1 MDRQKRKERIVR
13 IDMNDIFETIKK
25 IAFEIDNAI
34 KTEELG
40 YSNSENSSG
49 EEQLKLDVQS
59 DLIIEKAFASVDSV
73 KALVSEEKEGVL
85 DLSNSGIYTVCY
97 DPLDG
102 SSLVDVNLSVGSIFG
117 IYEGELEGKNLVAS
131 AYVVYGPRIE
141 LVVTDRNSAPK
152 LYRAID
158 GKFKFVSEIK
168 MNEKGKLNASGGTQQ
183 NWADYHKAFIDKLFA
198 EGYRLRYSGGMVPD
212 LHQIM
217 LKGGGLFSY
226 PATTDK
232 PNGKLRQLFE
242 VIPFA
247 LMYEQAGGEAINDK
261 GMRLLELV
269 PAHPHDTSPCF
280 FGSHYEI
287 SALRKAYGI
296 EDE

>member
-1 MDRQKRKERIVR
+1 
-13 IDMNDIFETIKK
+13 MNQIFETIKK
-25 IAFEIDNAI
+25 IAFEIDHAI
-34 KTEELG
+34 KTADLG
-40 YSNSENSSG
+40 YSDSENSSG

-59 DLIIEKAFASVDSV
+59 DIIIEKAFADIDSV

-85 DLSNSGIYTVCY
+85 ELSDRGRYTVCY

-117 IYEGELEGKNLVAS
+117 IYEGELKGENLVAS

-141 LVVTDRNSAPK
+141 LVIATRDTKPM
-152 LYRAID
+152 LYRVVD
-158 GKFKFVSEIK
+158 STFKLIGEIE
-168 MNEKGKLNASGGTQQ
+168 MNKKGKLNASGGTQQ
-183 NWADYHKAFIDKLFA
+183 HWAKHHKNFIDSLFM

-226 PATTDK
+226 PSTTDTPK
-232 PNGKLRQLFE
+232 GKLRQLFE

-247 LMYEQAGGEAINDK
+247 LMYEQAGGEAIDDK
-261 GMRLLELV
+261 GIRLLELV
-269 PAHPHDTSPCF
+269 PVHPHDTSPCF
-280 FGSHYEI
+280 FGSTYEI
-287 SALRKAYGI
+287 SALKLAYGI
-296 EDE
+296 